1 MTLVASWSGGKD
13 SCLACYKAIS
23 SGFKVSHL
31 LNMISEEGRNSR
43 SHGISAM
50 LIAAQAQAIGIPIV
64 QRRTTWENY
73 EHEFRQVVG
82 ELKQQGVDGAVFGD
96 IYVQEHKDW
105 LDKVCGDLAI
115 KNVMPLW
122 GLDTGE
128 IIHEFIDSGFK
139 AIVVRTRADLLGEDW
154 LGREIDRGFV
164 NDLAKLRKVDLC
176 GELGEYHSFVYDG
189 PLFQR
194 PLKIV
199 KGAKFLKD
207 GCWTLEIPKWQ
218 LD

>member
-1 MTLVASWSGGKD
+1 MKNFIYYIAGIAITVIASSFLGLTARQLTAIAGFSSIFFGAIFFWQYRLAFAFLGVAG
-13 SCLACYKAIS
+13 
-23 SGFKVSHL
+23 L
-31 LNMISEEGRNSR
+31 LTAG
-43 SHGISAM
+43 
-50 LIAAQAQAIGIPIV
+50 LIDIPHII
-64 QRRTTWENY
+64 
-73 EHEFRQVVG
+73 EFAG
-82 ELKQQGVDGAVFGD
+82 
-96 IYVQEHKDW
+96 
-105 LDKVCGDLAI
+105 
-115 KNVMPLW
+115 
-122 GLDTGE
+122 
-128 IIHEFIDSGFK
+128 IHEFIDSGFK

-207 GCWTLEIPKWQ
+207 GCWTLEIPEWQ